1 MEVGLLYAESREMF
15 PRGEKKA
22 GPEAGMSKGE
32 ERGGGDAPQAKGGN
46 QISHCQDTDIGGKIC
61 REKNNEISRA

>member
-1 MEVGLLYAESREMF
+1 
-15 PRGEKKA
+15 
-22 GPEAGMSKGE
+22 MSKGE
-32 ERGGGDAPQAKGGN
+32 ETGGGDAPQAKGGN